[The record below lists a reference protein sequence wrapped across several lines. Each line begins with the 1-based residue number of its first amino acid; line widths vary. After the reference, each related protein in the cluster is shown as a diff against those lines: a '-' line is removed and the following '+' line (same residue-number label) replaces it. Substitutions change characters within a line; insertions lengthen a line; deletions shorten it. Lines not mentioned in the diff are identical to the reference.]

1 MAMHQRHVSLLGIGL
16 GGILLAACGTS
27 PGPGNSAGAAGTT
40 SAAGRGGTTGTGGTT
55 GGGGASGAAGAVGA
69 AGSTG
74 EAGTTGTAGA
84 SGVAGAAGA
93 AGAASGAGTTGGAS
107 RGGAGGA
114 AGSGGR
120 GGAAGAGGSAGA
132 TGTGG
137 AAGAGQCPS
146 TATATPGEKS
156 VSISVGGMTRTFVR
170 HIPPGYTG
178 RTQVPVV
185 IDFHPLGGT
194 GASWKGSTGWSA
206 LADKEGFIMI
216 WPDGVSNSWNAG
228 RCCRT
233 AFEQNID
240 DVGFTKAII
249 SALAKDACI
258 DSKRVYASGCSNGGG
273 MAFKVACDAADV
285 IAAVAPVDFDCVT
298 SEAANDRTCGAKC
311 APSRPISE
319 IQFRGTADT
328 AVPYEGGLRS
338 GGTTTFPGAQ
348 ETFMSFGSINMCT
361 GSPAALAGHQACQAY
376 PTCAGDVDTILCTVQ
391 NGTHCGSY
399 QSFGI
404 VSIAWEVL
412 KTKALP

>member
-1 MAMHQRHVSLLGIGL
+1 M
-16 GGILLAACGTS
+16 
-27 PGPGNSAGAAGTT
+27 
-40 SAAGRGGTTGTGGTT
+40 
-55 GGGGASGAAGAVGA
+55 
-69 AGSTG
+69 
-74 EAGTTGTAGA
+74 
-84 SGVAGAAGA
+84 
-93 AGAASGAGTTGGAS
+93 
-107 RGGAGGA
+107 
-114 AGSGGR
+114 GGR
-120 GGAAGAGGSAGA
+120 GGGGTAGSAGGGA
-132 TGTGG
+132 GTGG
-137 AAGAGQCPS
+137 AAGAAACPA
-146 TATATPGEKS
+146 TATATAGETTQT
-156 VSISVGGMTRTFVR
+156 IMVGGRSRTFVR

-178 RTQVPVV
+178 RTPVPVV

-194 GASWKGSTGWSA
+194 GASWKGSTGWGA
-206 LADKEGFIMI
+206 LADREGFIMI

-228 RCCRT
+228 RCCRA

-240 DVGFTKAII
+240 DVGFTRAII
-249 SALAKDACI
+249 AALARDACI
-258 DSKRVYASGCSNGGG
+258 DGKRVYASGCSNGGG

-298 SEAANDRTCGAKC
+298 SEAASDRTCGARC

-361 GSPAALAGHQACQAY
+361 GSPAALPGHTACQAY
-376 PTCAGDVDTILCTVQ
+376 PMCGGDVDTVLCTVQ

-404 VSIAWEVL
+404 VAIAWEMF